1 MNGLPT
7 VEQSYGVEFVR
18 KGIHLVSLS
27 IPVVYAFIPRAT
39 ALAILIPL
47 TMIFAATD
55 FWRFRHPGL
64 GDLYHRHVGWL
75 LRSHE
80 RDHGRKRLNGATYVL
95 LSACLCIVIF
105 PKIVVLTAFPILIIS
120 DTAAALIGR
129 RYGRHAFLNKSL
141 EGAAA
146 FFLSA
151 LLVVTFAPKIAYDP
165 AEYLIGAI
173 AALTGTIVESVSITV
188 DDNLSIPLAVGG
200 VMWFLYAAFLPA
212 LNIFTL
218 DIV

>member
-7 VEQSYGVEFVR
+7 VEESYWVEVVR

-27 IPVVYAFIPRAT
+27 IPVVYAFIPRSA

-47 TMIFAATD
+47 TILFAATD
-55 FWRFRHPGL
+55 FWRHRHPGL
-64 GDLYHRHVGWL
+64 GAFYHRHLGWL

-95 LSACLCIVIF
+95 LSACLCIMIF
-105 PKIVVLTAFPILIIS
+105 PKVVVLTAFPVLIIS
-120 DTAAALIGR
+120 DTAAALVGR

-141 EGAAA
+141 EGASA
-146 FFLSA
+146 FFVTS
-151 LLVVTFAPKIAYDP
+151 LLVVAFAPKIAYLP
-165 AEYLIGAI
+165 AEYVIGGV
-173 AALTGTIVESVSITV
+173 AALTGTFVESLSVAV

-200 VMWFLYAAFLPA
+200 AMWFLYAAVLPA
-212 LNIFTL
+212 LNIFAL
-218 DIV
+218 DML